1 LAIKNK
7 SELKNMTLD
16 EMRGF
21 FVAMG
26 EKPFRGD
33 QVFRWLYG
41 EVVQGFDEMTN
52 LPLSL
57 RRKLEELALPHSLTL
72 VDVRVSAFDATRKYL
87 FATEDGNLIESVFM
101 KYDYGNS
108 ICVSSQ
114 AGCKMGCSFCA
125 SGASGFARNLSAAE
139 MVDQL
144 MLAQRDVGERISHV
158 VVMGTGEPLDNF
170 DVLLRFVRILG
181 EPEGLHMSRRNITVS
196 TCGLIPGIRRLA
208 AELPQVGLAVSLHG
222 ADDELR
228 SSLMPIN
235 DTYKIAQL
243 LDAVRGHIANTGRR
257 ATFEYA
263 LIKGVNDGK
272 DCAGRLAERLKG
284 INCHVNLIS
293 LNGVDGSEFTGSK
306 WQEAEAFR
314 RVLEAAGVQATIR
327 RSLGKDIQGACGQL
341 RLNNSKFLT

>member
-1 LAIKNK
+1 MATDKK
-7 SELKNMTLD
+7 YELKNMTLED
-16 EMRGF
+16 MKGF

-26 EKPFRGD
+26 EKSFRGT
-33 QVFRWLYG
+33 QVYCWLYG
-41 EVVQGFDEMTN
+41 EGEAVQDFDEMTN

-57 RRKLEELALPHSLTL
+57 RSRLAECALLYSLTQ
-72 VDVRVSAFDATRKYL
+72 VDVRESAIDSTRKFL
-87 FATEDGNLIESVFM
+87 FVTEDGNLIESVFM
-101 KYDYGNS
+101 KYDYGNT

-114 AGCKMGCSFCA
+114 AGCKMACSFCA

-144 MLAQRDVGERISHV
+144 VLAQRYVGERISHV

-170 DVLLRFVRILG
+170 DELLRFVRILG

-208 AELPQVGLAVSLHG
+208 GELPQVGLAVSLHG

-235 DTYKIAQL
+235 DTYRIAQL

-272 DCAGRLAERLKG
+272 DCAGRLADRLKG
-284 INCHVNLIS
+284 MNCHVNLIS
-293 LNGVDGSEFTGSK
+293 LNSVEGSEFSGSK
-306 WQEAEAFR
+306 WQDAELFR
-314 RVLEAAGVQATIR
+314 KILEAAGIQATIR

-341 RLNNSKFLT
+341 RLNNDRF